1 MPPPATEALVHDS
14 ETHRDTRR
22 RFIRH
27 TADVP
32 IEIRSVAGQS
42 PHTRTG
48 VDVSV
53 GGLSFLSDD
62 VLPIGSLVE
71 VRIDY
76 VQPPFSARAQ
86 VVWARRED
94 GSCRV
99 GVQFLD
105 ENDAFRA
112 RMVEQVCAIEQ
123 YRRQVAAEGRSLTRE
138 AAAREWIERYGSR
151 FPAA

>member
-1 MPPPATEALVHDS
+1 VPNP
-14 ETHRDTRR
+14 ETTRETRR

-32 IEIRSVAGQS
+32 IEVRTVAGRP

-48 VDVSV
+48 VNVSV
-53 GGLSFLSDD
+53 GGLSFLSEDE
-62 VLPIGSLVE
+62 LEIGTV
-71 VRIDY
+71 VDIRIDS
-76 VQPPFSARAQ
+76 VQPPFEARGR
-86 VVWARRED
+86 VVWARREED
-94 GSCRV
+94 GCRV

-123 YRRQVAAEGRSLTRE
+123 YRRQIAEKEGRDLTRE
-138 AAAREWIERYGSR
+138 AAAREWIERYGNR

>member
-1 MPPPATEALVHDS
+1 MPNSATPDN
-14 ETHRDTRR
+14 RR

-32 IEIRSVAGQS
+32 IEVRTVEGQP

-48 VDVSV
+48 VNISA

-62 VLPIGSLVE
+62 NLPVGTLVDI
-71 VRIDY
+71 RIDS
-76 VQPPFSARAQ
+76 VQPPFSARAR
-86 VVWARRED
+86 VVWARREQD
-94 GSCRV
+94 SCHV

-105 ENDAFRA
+105 DNDAFRV

-123 YRRQVAAEGRSLTRE
+123 YRRQVTEEGRLLTRE

-151 FPAA
+151 FPTA

>member
-1 MPPPATEALVHDS
+1 MPNSATPDN
-14 ETHRDTRR
+14 RR

-32 IEIRSVAGQS
+32 IEVHTVTGQP
-42 PHTRTG
+42 PHMRTG
-48 VDVSV
+48 VNVSV

-62 VLPIGSLVE
+62 DLPVGTLVDI
-71 VRIDY
+71 RIDS
-76 VQPPFSARAQ
+76 VQPPFSARAR
-86 VVWARRED
+86 VVWARREAD
-94 GSCRV
+94 SCHV

-105 ENDAFRA
+105 DNDAFRA

-123 YRRQVAAEGRSLTRE
+123 YRRQLAGEGRMLTRE

-151 FPAA
+151 FPAT